1 MCNLKNRGVQ
11 VNLLQN
17 SNRVTD
23 IENKLMVTKRGRGEL
38 EGVYW
43 EIGIDMYTTVYK
55 IDT

>member
-1 MCNLKNRGVQ
+1 MVQ